1 MKRLPF
7 AAVLAWFLITYSPTP
22 VAAQDEERADAAER
36 RCVSLTAIAR
46 TRIVDDRTILF
57 YMRDGT
63 IYRNDL
69 THACPGL
76 SREGKFMYRVAAHQL
91 CNVDTISVLEDY
103 GFAYVQ
109 GPACGLGPFTPVSR
123 PEADELLSLPDR

>member
-1 MKRLPF
+1 MKRLPL
-7 AAVLAWFLITYSPTP
+7 AAAIAWLLIIHLSIP
-22 VAAQDEERADAAER
+22 VGAQEGAVPEER
-36 RCVSLTAIAR
+36 RCVPLPAIAR
-46 TRIVDDRTILF
+46 TTIVDDRTILF

-69 THACPGL
+69 IHACPGL

-91 CNVDTISVLEDY
+91 CDVDTINVLEDF

-109 GPACGLGPFTPVSR
+109 GPACMLGPFKPISR
-123 PEADELLSLPDR
+123 PQADELLSQ